1 MSDQPT
7 DQPSDQPT
15 TQPSDQP
22 EHNPSHKPPLG
33 EGLRAK
39 LEDYEVDRR
48 LNELASTLEHA
59 VRQGVAKAGELAHEH
74 KGDIERLFDKAAGA
88 VDRRTDGKH
97 ADKISQVRGSLERG
111 VDRIAEHRPG
121 GTPDEPPGPDVP
133 PSNG

>member
-1 MSDQPT
+1 MTDQSDQPSHEHE
-7 DQPSDQPT
+7 QGPSPK
-15 TQPSDQP
+15 SF
-22 EHNPSHKPPLG
+22 G
-33 EGLRAK
+33 ESVRAK
-39 LEDYEVDRR
+39 LDEYEVERH
-48 LNELASTLEHA
+48 LNELAGSLEHA

-88 VDRRTDGKH
+88 VDRRTDGRH

-121 GTPDEPPGPDVP
+121 GPTDEAPGSDVP